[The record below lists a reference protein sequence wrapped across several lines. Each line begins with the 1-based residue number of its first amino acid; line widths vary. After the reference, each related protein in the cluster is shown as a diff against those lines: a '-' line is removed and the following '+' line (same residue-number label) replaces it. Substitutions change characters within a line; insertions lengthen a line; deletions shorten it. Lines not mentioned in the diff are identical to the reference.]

1 MPMWLFAS
9 GIALRLLD
17 LNAELPWDG
26 MDGWESA
33 LPDALLLNT
42 TVNSSFH
49 EACSATRSDSTERA
63 FTVLGQYNT
72 GTNLLMELVR
82 RNFPAQVARS
92 YIPSNLQV
100 DRAPP
105 ADVLWKHSK
114 PATISSSWQQELRQC
129 GAVALVMLRDP
140 LSWLQS
146 IKKAPYDY
154 GACVRRPGWLTS
166 SCTLPAWR
174 HSRNGGRTAATPV
187 TLASLEAHWNE
198 WTREYNRLRAFGF
211 ADAVL
216 IRYEDLV
223 RDTDAEVS
231 RIARA
236 IGAPETEVVKQVH
249 ASAKS
254 HGDSAGRA
262 EAIKKLE
269 TKSYL
274 KLFTNTELEAACARF
289 DLNLMHMHQY
299 DDCDRVK
306 FGRL

>member
-1 MPMWLFAS
+1 MT
-9 GIALRLLD
+9 ID
-17 LNAELPWDG
+17 AELPWDG
-26 MDGWESA
+26 MDGE
-33 LPDALLLNT
+33 DIIQDVLLVNA
-42 TVNSSFH
+42 TVNNSLH
-49 EACSATRSDSTERA
+49 EACSPARGGSTGRA

-82 RNFPAQVARS
+82 RNFPTQVATS

-100 DRAPP
+100 DRASP
-105 ADVLWKHSK
+105 AEVLWKHSK
-114 PATISSSWQQELRQC
+114 PATISPSWQRELRQC
-129 GAVALVMLRDP
+129 GAVALVMQRDP

-154 GACVRRPGWLTS
+154 GACVRGPGWLTS
-166 SCTLPAWR
+166 ACTLPAWR

-198 WTREYNRLRAFGF
+198 WTREYHRLRDFGF

-223 RDTDAEVS
+223 RDTGTEMS

-236 IGAPETEVVKQVH
+236 INAPEADVVKQVH
-249 ASAKS
+249 GSAKS
-254 HGDSAGRA
+254 HGNSAGRA
-262 EAIKKLE
+262 AAIEKLE

-274 KLFTNTELEAACARF
+274 KLFKNAELEAACARL
-289 DLNLMHMHQY
+289 DLNLMHIDQY
-299 DDCDRVK
+299 EDCDRVK
-306 FGRL
+306 VDNL